1 MSRARR
7 PALVLAS
14 ASPRR
19 KAYFAAYF
27 PRASVVPSAAETP
40 PKPGERP
47 LSFVR
52 RAARDKALDVAKK
65 VPAEATVV
73 GADTIVV
80 LDGEI
85 LGKPRDGADA
95 VRMLRALSGRTHR
108 VVTALYLARGARR
121 RQVAVTTSVSFRRL
135 EEGEIASYVATG
147 DAAGKAGAYGI
158 QGLAAGFVQAI
169 RGSYTNVVGLP
180 LAELF
185 RELRV
190 LGFEPVYSP
199 KGRNSRAGS

>member
-7 PALVLAS
+7 AALVLAS

-19 KAYFAAYF
+19 KAYFAAHF
-27 PRASVVPSAAETP
+27 PSAKVIPSSAETP
-40 PKPGERP
+40 PAPGERP
-47 LSFVR
+47 LAFVR
-52 RAARDKALDVAKK
+52 RAARDKALDVAKSL
-65 VPAEATVV
+65 PPDATVV

-85 LGKPRDGADA
+85 LGKPRDEADA
-95 VRMLRALSGRTHR
+95 ARMLRALSGRTHR
-108 VVTALYLARGARR
+108 VVTALYLVRGARR
-121 RQVAVTTSVSFRRL
+121 RRVAVSTSVVFRRL
-135 EEGEIASYVATG
+135 SEEEIASYLASG
-147 DAAGKAGAYGI
+147 EAAGKAGAYGI
-158 QGLAAGFVQAI
+158 QGLAAGFVRTI

-190 LGFEPVYSP
+190 FGFEPAYSP
-199 KGRNSRAGS
+199 KGRKSSAGS

>member
-1 MSRARR
+1 MTRAR
-7 PALVLAS
+7 PLVLAS

-19 KAYFAAYF
+19 KAYFATFF
-27 PRASVVPSAAETP
+27 PRAKVVPSSAETP
-40 PKPGERP
+40 PRPGERA

-52 RAARDKALDVAKK
+52 RAARDKALDVAKAF
-65 VPAEATVV
+65 PAETTVV
-73 GADTIVV
+73 GADTVVV

-85 LGKPRDGADA
+85 LGKPRDAVDA
-95 VRMLRALSGRTHR
+95 ARMLRALSGRSHR

-121 RQVAVTTSVSFRRL
+121 RQVAVTTSVVFRRL
-135 EEGEIASYVATG
+135 DEEEIASYVASG
-147 DAAGKAGAYGI
+147 EPFGKAGAYGI
-158 QGLAAGFVQAI
+158 QGLAAGFVQAL

-190 LGFEPVYSP
+190 LGFAPRYSA
-199 KGRNSRAGS
+199 KGARRRPAS

>member
-1 MSRARR
+1 MSRPRR
-7 PALVLAS
+7 AALVLAS

-19 KAYFAAYF
+19 KAYFATYF
-27 PRASVVPSAAETP
+27 PRAKVVPSAAETP

-47 LSFVR
+47 LAFVR
-52 RAARDKALDVAKK
+52 RAARDKALDVAKAL
-65 VPAEATVV
+65 PPDATVV

-85 LGKPRDGADA
+85 LGKPRDAEDA
-95 VRMLRALSGRTHR
+95 ARMLRALSGRTHR

-121 RQVAVTTSVSFRRL
+121 RQAAVATSVVFRRL
-135 EEGEIASYVATG
+135 SGEEIASYVATG
-147 DAAGKAGAYGI
+147 EPFGKAGAYGI
-158 QGLAAGFVQAI
+158 QGLAAGFVRAI

-190 LGFEPVYSP
+190 FGFEPAYSP
-199 KGRNSRAGS
+199 KGRKSSAGS